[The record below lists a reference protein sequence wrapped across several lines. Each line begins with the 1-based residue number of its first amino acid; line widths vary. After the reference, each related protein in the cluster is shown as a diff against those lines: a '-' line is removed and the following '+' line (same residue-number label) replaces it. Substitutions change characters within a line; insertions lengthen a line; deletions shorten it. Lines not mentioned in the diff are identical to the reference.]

1 MLNVNLQHRLGNFH
15 LSVDFSVPLN
25 LTVLFG
31 FSGAG
36 KSLTLRSLAGLLH
49 PEHGYISIDGQVLF
63 DSASGIDLPPQERRV
78 GYVPQHYALFP
89 HLTISENILF
99 ALPRQAHWPGG
110 RKIYTSQKARVN
122 ELLTAL
128 ELEGLERRY
137 PATLSGGQQQRVA
150 LARALMAE
158 PRLLLLDEPFNA
170 LDVSVRER
178 LRDTLKRFQRH
189 FAVPIL
195 LVTHDHTEVQQLA
208 DQVVVLQQG
217 QVAQVGSIQEIFLS
231 PATSTVARLVGQDNI
246 FSGYPATPP
255 PDSSNS
261 PSKAI
266 HLNRLHSNEP
276 RRGRFIASTADLSA
290 PVGSL
295 PPLSTADS
303 SAPWLPLPPTVSPPI
318 SESSRS
324 PSIGAI
330 SQEPHPGRDQSGPY
344 APSAIAST
352 DTSPSS
358 ITGCIRND
366 EVRVQRWSG
375 SGTPPTW
382 NERRA
387 AQWQAELVE
396 AQIQG
401 PAMRLLV
408 RPQWIDSSV
417 DDDVA
422 EDSLLKI
429 YLSRSQW
436 REVEV
441 MPGELLLLEIGP
453 EAVHVFTK

>member
-1 MLNVNLQHRLGNFH
+1 MLRVNLQHRLGNFR
-15 LSVDFSVPLN
+15 LSVDFQVPLN

-49 PEHGYISIDGQVLF
+49 PEHGSISIDEQVLF

-89 HLTISENILF
+89 HLTIVENILF
-99 ALPRQAHWPGG
+99 ALPRQAHWPGD
-110 RKIYTSQKARVN
+110 RKIYSPHKARLH
-122 ELLTAL
+122 ELLVAL

-178 LRDTLKRFQRH
+178 LRDTLRQFQRH
-189 FAVPIL
+189 FAVPIV

-217 QVAQVGSIQEIFLS
+217 QVAQVGSVQEIFLS
-231 PATSTVARLVGQDNI
+231 PATPTVARLVAQDNL
-246 FSGYPATPP
+246 FSGYPAAPP
-255 PDSSNS
+255 KDQPNA

-266 HLNRLHSNEP
+266 RLNYPQPNQSPQTYQSP
-276 RRGRFIASTADLSA
+276 RRGRLIAPTADLS
-290 PVGSL
+290 
-295 PPLSTADS
+295 D
-303 SAPWLPLPPTVSPPI
+303 PWLPLPPTLSLPT
-318 SESSRS
+318 SESL
-324 PSIGAI
+324 
-330 SQEPHPGRDQSGPY
+330 
-344 APSAIAST
+344 
-352 DTSPSS
+352 

-366 EVRVQRWSG
+366 EVQVYRRSDAGILSSWTNRG
-375 SGTPPTW
+375 S
-382 NERRA
+382 
-387 AQWQAELVE
+387 AQWLAELLE

-401 PAMRLLV
+401 PSMRLLV
-408 RPQWIDSSV
+408 RPQWIPQSA
-417 DDDVA
+417 DDDMA
-422 EDSLLKI
+422 EGSILKI

-441 MPGELLLLEIGP
+441 MPGELLLLKIGP
-453 EAVHVFTK
+453 EAIHLFTK